1 MRAFILSLAAV
12 LALSPLE
19 AATKKSATSTP
30 KTAQAPSKKNTQVK
44 ASSSKKNNRKVTV
57 ARATQQHPT
66 SERYTEIEEALV
78 ARGYLE
84 QANGVWGPDSISALK
99 KFQADQE
106 IPADGKLGALSL
118 TALGLGPRRGAFV
131 VAPVVPVNPAAP
143 VAAD

>member
-1 MRAFILSLAAV
+1 MRALILSLAAV

-30 KTAQAPSKKNTQVK
+30 KTAQAPSKRNTQVK
-44 ASSSKKNNRKVTV
+44 ASSKKNSKKVTV

-66 SERYTEIEEALV
+66 SERYTEIEVALV
-78 ARGYLE
+78 SRGYLE
-84 QANGVWGPDSISALK
+84 QANGVWGPDSIAALK

-131 VAPVVPVNPAAP
+131 VAPVVPVSPAAP